1 MNNKNLLI
9 ALGVGVIAYL
19 IWKKN
24 KVNKSGASSIQ
35 FSSFTPLTSD
45 ELLKIN
51 NQNGFCKNPSP
62 ATIQGYDCFKDNKE
76 NTWIKITKNGVVTW
90 NDSFGNSYNENGK
103 DITVNIIN

>member
-1 MNNKNLLI
+1 MNNKKLLI
-9 ALGVGVIAYL
+9 GLGIAVVAYML
-19 IWKKN
+19 WKKN
-24 KVNKSGASSIQ
+24 KVNSSGIQ

-90 NDSFGNSYNENGK
+90 SDSFGHSYNENGK